1 MASRS
6 NLVKCEIA
14 NAIVMQ
20 LWVKCLISTEE
31 RDEIIAKNR
40 QSFLSD

>member
-1 MASRS
+1 MSRS

-14 NAIVMQ
+14 NAIVMK

-31 RDEIIAKNR
+31 RDAIISKNKR
-40 QSFLSD
+40 TFLSE

>member
-1 MASRS
+1 MSRS

-14 NAIVMQ
+14 HAIVMQ

-31 RDEIIAKNR
+31 RDVIIAKNKR
-40 QSFLSD
+40 SFLSE